1 MLVDAQSSPLGIP
14 ALFIQ
19 QKRDEI
25 LLREQQQQQKAIVPL
40 TSIPSAPISVS
51 MPVQVGN
58 RSSVDQAGKE
68 GLSVTMPPSDKRVAS
83 SGTNPQNVEDSRSIG
98 ERRPRDDSR
107 DRRRRSSDRR
117 RAREDSSDRRRRDG
131 SPDRRRAR
139 EDSPE
144 RRRRDGSPDR
154 RRAREDS
161 PDRRRRDDS
170 PDRRRAR
177 DESPDRRRRND
188 GGKAAE
194 VRTNSPPQSADDTTH
209 FNKHYV
215 SDGPEQAASTDSIH
229 RKRLKSG
236 RMVQVSS
243 ADDGDANPPRSRTV
257 TKHSRLVERD
267 TATEESE
274 LIKPIAASD
283 EPNDVLSGEEN
294 LLEREHRL
302 RELVLKS
309 LLHKKRGKK
318 TEE

>member
-25 LLREQQQQQKAIVPL
+25 LLREQQQKAIVPL
-40 TSIPSAPISVS
+40 PSKPSVPIPAS
-51 MPVQVGN
+51 MPVQVDN
-58 RSSVDQAGKE
+58 RTAAAVDQNVKDE
-68 GLSVTMPPSDKRVAS
+68 LNVTMPPSDKRAAS
-83 SGTNPQNVEDSRSIG
+83 SGTSTLNVEDSRPTG

-117 RAREDSSDRRRRDG
+117 RAREDSPDR
-131 SPDRRRAR
+131 RRRAR
-139 EDSPE
+139 EN
-144 RRRRDGSPDR
+144 
-154 RRAREDS
+154 
-161 PDRRRRDDS
+161 
-170 PDRRRAR
+170 
-177 DESPDRRRRND
+177 SPDRRRRND
-188 GGKAAE
+188 GGKA
-194 VRTNSPPQSADDTTH
+194 TDDATH
-209 FNKHYV
+209 LNKHDE
-215 SDGPEQAASTDSIH
+215 SDGPEQAASADSIH

-236 RMVQVSS
+236 RIVQVSS
-243 ADDGDANPPRSRTV
+243 ADDGDASPPRSRTV

-267 TATEESE
+267 TSTEESA

-283 EPNDVLSGEEN
+283 ELDDALSGEEN

-318 TEE
+318 SED